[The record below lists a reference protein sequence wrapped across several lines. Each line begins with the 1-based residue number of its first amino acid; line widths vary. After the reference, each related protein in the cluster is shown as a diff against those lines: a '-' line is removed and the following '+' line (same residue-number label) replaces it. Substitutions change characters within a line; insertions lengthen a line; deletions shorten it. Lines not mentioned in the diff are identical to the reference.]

1 MGTISHRNKSAEKLE
16 VKVKLDSCGFVSIA
30 HSHLL
35 TDVKATKHYK
45 LRNIRLMGIGGTTH
59 YLSQAGILRI
69 EKEKGRY
76 CKILYYVF
84 NRPLGDTEQVIF
96 LGLQTV
102 MQAGINVLSHMQDSV
117 NGKCTALKFWPKG
130 MNF

>member
-1 MGTISHRNKSAEKLE
+1 MDTISHRNKSAEKLE
-16 VKVKLDSCGFVSIA
+16 VKVMLDSCGFVSIA